1 MNKVHQSKLAWLA
14 TVLLLNGCSAVKQQ
28 ANDYANGWRMAQ
40 VVATSD
46 AQRPYQPT
54 HGDCRK
60 TEAGTSDSRHRYVL
74 VSYAFSTNPNLR
86 NTRVISIPADQ
97 TVSIGESLRINIE
110 QCGLTPKSIKNA

>member
-1 MNKVHQSKLAWLA
+1 MNNVHQSKLVWLA
-14 TVLLLNGCSAVKQQ
+14 TMLLLSGCSAFKQQ

-46 AQRPYQPT
+46 TQHPYQPT

-60 TEAGTSDSRHRYVL
+60 TETGTSDSGHRYVL

-86 NTRVISIPADQ
+86 NTRVVQIPADQ
-97 TVSIGESLRINIE
+97 TVSIGQSLRINIE
-110 QCGLTPKSIKNA
+110 QCGLMPQGVKNA